1 MPITRLK
8 RRTSANH
15 QSKKGFTQR
24 EHVMHSLSI
33 INKKYKCWR
42 KEATKEWMRE
52 KRLMSQ
58 AIFITLT
65 ARTDKNYYCYLFHIS
80 YAARFLWLRERE
92 REFAIFLVVVSFVLP
107 FIHSSSSRST
117 KRIYASQAVS
127 ARQRAKWKNNK
138 NIEFD
143 AGKSKHTTTTL
154 CTSSR
159 LFAKKY
165 IWNYLILK

>member
-1 MPITRLK
+1 MLK
-8 RRTSANH
+8 KRGN
-15 QSKKGFTQR
+15 QR
-24 EHVMHSLSI
+24 VNEGETFNVSSNIHNINRAHRQKLLLLLISHKLCCSLFVI
-33 INKKYKCWR
+33 
-42 KEATKEWMRE
+42 E
-52 KRLMSQ
+52 
-58 AIFITLT
+58 
-65 ARTDKNYYCYLFHIS
+65 
-80 YAARFLWLRERE
+80 RERE

-143 AGKSKHTTTTL
+143 AGKSKHTTTTTL

-159 LFAKKY
+159 LFAKIY
-165 IWNYLILK
+165 I